1 MLLCM
6 TTQRERHLGGRTAV
20 LVDIEN
26 VLGGTRFDSRQ
37 VARARREIM
46 VLAGIAPEAQVTIA
60 TSADLPLLEAHVG
73 WPGARLLW
81 RRGKDGADLAL
92 ADVALNENLIDRFDR
107 VVLASGDGIFA
118 VVATW
123 LQQHGVAVTVVSRP
137 QALSRALQGRVADV
151 RLLGR
156 PEFLGM
162 SA

>member
-1 MLLCM
+1 MA
-6 TTQRERHLGGRTAV
+6 TQHSRHLTGRTAV

-26 VLGGTRFDSRQ
+26 IIGSTNFDACD
-37 VARARREIM
+37 VTMARARIHEM
-46 VLAGIAPEAQVTIA
+46 VDCP
-60 TSADLPLLEAHVG
+60 DDAHVIVATTVGHLLCPAHAG
-73 WPGARLLW
+73 WPGARLVW

-92 ADVALNENLIDRFDR
+92 ADVALNENLIARFDR

-137 QALSRALQGRVADV
+137 ESLSRALAGRVADV
-151 RLLGR
+151 RLLSH
-156 PEFLGM
+156 PKQLGM